1 MQGRGTSRENGWFPG
16 LCTRPVITSR
26 RSLVTSSLAIR
37 SGRGSRSRSGC
48 RSSISPK
55 TAVISLRQL
64 LTFTEGGCPRLTLLS
79 TNASC
84 QLEKPENSQVKA
96 WGSTSTLG
104 VELAPPRCLSS
115 NWRERAARESLRN
128 VADRGERG
136 GGCCCQQNGRFELG
150 QKSSG
155 SPKTMVSNYLSTYF
169 QGLGHGRH

>member
-1 MQGRGTSRENGWFPG
+1 MVSRAMYATGDYIKAEFRDEQYGDSEWMWVKAQKRLPQQHFSENGSD
-16 LCTRPVITSR
+16 LIT
-26 RSLVTSSLAIR
+26 A
-37 SGRGSRSRSGC
+37 
-48 RSSISPK
+48 
-55 TAVISLRQL
+55 AVNVA
-64 LTFTEGGCPRLTLLS
+64 EGGCPRLTLLS

-96 WGSTSTLG
+96 WVSTSTLG

-155 SPKTMVSNYLSTYF
+155 SPAWIRTTI
-169 QGLGHGRH
+169 HGSKGRCPTIRRPGKD